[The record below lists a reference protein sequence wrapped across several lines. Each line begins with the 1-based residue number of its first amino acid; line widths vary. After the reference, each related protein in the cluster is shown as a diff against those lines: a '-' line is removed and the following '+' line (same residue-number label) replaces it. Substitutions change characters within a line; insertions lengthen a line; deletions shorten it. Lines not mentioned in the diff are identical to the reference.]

1 MTITSPG
8 TMGTLGQ
15 FGGLD
20 GLDPDTGDLT
30 LTFDPASE
38 ALVEDPSAQILRPNG
53 EIYQPRML
61 ASGMTD
67 IQFLRRA
74 RAGGLHR
81 RMFVLLGGPPG
92 CGKTAGVEAAFGD
105 DLITFQGTGESEVAD
120 LKGAW
125 SKVNGEY
132 IWTDGPLIR
141 AMKEGKVLLL
151 DEVTRP
157 EARVIA
163 TVYPAMDGRAAVT
176 LTEHLNET
184 IVARDGF
191 WVVGAHNPDL
201 PGCTLDEPLQSRF
214 TLPVS
219 VSTDYTVA
227 ETLGVDRRM
236 IHAAEELDAKRRDD
250 DVDEVFW
257 APQMRELL
265 AFQTNLDA
273 FGVEV
278 ALGALVGAAPSE
290 QRDELVDALKTHWPD
305 NLHGAIKP
313 LSLRA

>member
-1 MTITSPG
+1 MTMTSPG

-20 GLDPDTGDLT
+20 GLAPDPDLT
-30 LTFDPASE
+30 LSFDPAAE
-38 ALVEDPSAQILRPNG
+38 PLVEDPTAEILRPNG

-61 ASGMTD
+61 ANGMTD
-67 IQFLRRA
+67 IQFLRKA
-74 RAGGLHR
+74 RAGGLHQ

-125 SKVNGEY
+125 SKVSGEY

-176 LTEHLNET
+176 LTEHLGET
-184 IVARDGF
+184 IVAKDGF
-191 WVVGAHNPDL
+191 WVVGAYNPDL
-201 PGCTLDEPLQSRF
+201 PGTALDEPLQSRF
-214 TLPVS
+214 TLPIS

-227 ETLGVDRRM
+227 TKLGVDRRM
-236 IHAAEELDAKRRDD
+236 VNAATEMDEKRRDD

-265 AFQTNLDA
+265 AFQTNVRT
-273 FGVEV
+273 FGEEV
-278 ALGALVGAAPSE
+278 ALGALVGGAPEE
-290 QRDELVDALKTHWPD
+290 QRSELIDALKTHWPD
-305 NLHGAIKP
+305 RLHGAIKP
-313 LSLRA
+313 LSLEA